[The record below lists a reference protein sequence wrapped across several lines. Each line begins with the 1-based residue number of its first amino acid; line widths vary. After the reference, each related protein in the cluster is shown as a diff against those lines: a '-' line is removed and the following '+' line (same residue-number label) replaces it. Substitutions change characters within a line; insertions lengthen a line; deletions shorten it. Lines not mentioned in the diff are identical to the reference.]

1 MTIAIIIFL
10 VLAAIL
16 SIFTLVV
23 VTIDIIAGCKK
34 KKEEDHSAEGKE
46 ETSPKTDKK

>member
-1 MTIAIIIFL
+1 MTVAIIIFL

-23 VTIDIIAGCKK
+23 VTLDIIAGCKK
-34 KKEEDHSAEGKE
+34 KKESDNSSEGSE
-46 ETSPKTDKK
+46 QTSPKTDK